1 MCWRVPGTSF
11 WINSKD
17 VADGRRAVWS
27 HFSCFFWHFKTSPQ
41 LLPLL
46 KRTLLRSFPIK
57 LQRCFTDH
65 ETSPACPSTWGW
77 VDDYWSFTLG
87 WTLPLRPKRQYKLT
101 GTLRNALHA
110 CSWYVFIWTVIF
122 RLECHF
128 SGLNQSNGNGSLLQL
143 VDGGCEDVT
152 RTSAEGGKWTEDVH
166 GLDKRVHKPLE
177 TTVMLMQ
184 LDLI

>member
-27 HFSCFFWHFKTSPQ
+27 HFSCFFWRFKTSPQ
-41 LLPLL
+41 LLQLL

-87 WTLPLRPKRQYKLT
+87 WTLPLRPKRQYQLT

-110 CSWYVFIWTVIF
+110 CSWYVFIGTVIF
-122 RLECHF
+122 RSECHF
-128 SGLNQSNGNGSLLQL
+128 SGLNQSNGNGSLLQS

-152 RTSAEGGKWTEDVH
+152 RTSAEGGNEQRMYMDWIRECANHWKLQWC
-166 GLDKRVHKPLE
+166 
-177 TTVMLMQ
+177 
-184 LDLI
+184 

>member
-1 MCWRVPGTSF
+1 M
-11 WINSKD
+11 
-17 VADGRRAVWS
+17 ADGRRAVWS

-87 WTLPLRPKRQYKLT
+87 WTLPLHPKRQYQLT

-122 RLECHF
+122 RSECHF
-128 SGLNQSNGNGSLLQL
+128 SGLNQSNGNGSLLQS

-152 RTSAEGGKWTEDVH
+152 RTSAEGGNERRMYMDWIRECTNHWKLQWC
-166 GLDKRVHKPLE
+166 
-177 TTVMLMQ
+177 
-184 LDLI
+184 

>member
-27 HFSCFFWHFKTSPQ
+27 HFSCFFWRFKTSPQ
-41 LLPLL
+41 LLQLL

-87 WTLPLRPKRQYKLT
+87 WTFPLRPKRQYQLT

-128 SGLNQSNGNGSLLQL
+128 SGLNQSNGNGSLLQS

-152 RTSAEGGKWTEDVH
+152 RTSAEGGNEQRMYMDWIRECTNHWKLQWC
-166 GLDKRVHKPLE
+166 
-177 TTVMLMQ
+177 
-184 LDLI
+184 